1 VIRELYIFL
10 LLMGYGQSSY
20 SQIIQEINPPDF
32 IKTITIRD
40 DNNPSQFPII
50 ELGNTFE
57 LEFDV
62 LNGLEEDYYYK
73 INHYNFNWTKSDL
86 TKSEYLSGYDNNKIY
101 NYKNS
106 FNTYQLYSHYELKIP
121 NQDVQIKKSGNYI
134 ISVYN
139 EYDEIM
145 FSKKLIIYENLSK
158 IKIGVYRSREL
169 KDINQKQ
176 VIQFEIETFKSLNNP
191 KTNVKS
197 LIIKNNDLDQSISNL
212 RPQYTIGN
220 KLIYKY
226 ANEASF
232 LGGNEFLNF
241 ENKDVRG
248 IDINIRSFSLNEI
261 YHNFLY
267 SDYPRKN
274 STYTFNPDINGSFLV
289 TAIDT
294 DDSEIEADYVNV
306 HFFLKTTKIDDSEN
320 IYVYGNFNGFKKLES
335 NKMKYNKISEGYES
349 IIKLK
354 QGFYNYNYILENH
367 NKELNSGYF
376 SGNFDETENNY
387 KVIIYYR
394 NFGSR
399 FDRVIGFNEINS
411 TKVNN

>member
-1 VIRELYIFL
+1 
-10 LLMGYGQSSY
+10 MGYGQSSY

-50 ELGNTFE
+50 ELGNTLE

-145 FSKKLIIYENLSK
+145 FSKKLIVYENLSK

-335 NKMKYNKISEGYES
+335 NKMKYNTISEGYES

-354 QGFYNYNYILENH
+354 LYI
-367 NKELNSGYF
+367 
-376 SGNFDETENNY
+376 
-387 KVIIYYR
+387 I
-394 NFGSR
+394 
-399 FDRVIGFNEINS
+399 
-411 TKVNN
+411 TKL

>member
-1 VIRELYIFL
+1 
-10 LLMGYGQSSY
+10 MGYGQSSY

-50 ELGNTFE
+50 ELGNTLE

-145 FSKKLIIYENLSK
+145 FSKKLIVYENLSK

-335 NKMKYNKISEGYES
+335 NKMKYNTISEGYES

>member
-1 VIRELYIFL
+1 
-10 LLMGYGQSSY
+10 MGYVQSSY

-335 NKMKYNKISEGYES
+335 NKMKYNTISEGYES

>member
-1 VIRELYIFL
+1 
-10 LLMGYGQSSY
+10 MGYGQSSY

-335 NKMKYNKISEGYES
+335 NKMKYNTISESYES

>member
-1 VIRELYIFL
+1 MIRELYIFL

-32 IKTITIRD
+32 IKTITIRN

-86 TKSEYLSGYDNNKIY
+86 SKSEYLSGYDNNKIY

-335 NKMKYNKISEGYES
+335 NKMKYNTISKGYES

>member
-1 VIRELYIFL
+1 
-10 LLMGYGQSSY
+10 MGYGQSSY

-32 IKTITIRD
+32 IKTITIRN

-86 TKSEYLSGYDNNKIY
+86 SKSEYLSGYDNNKIY

-335 NKMKYNKISEGYES
+335 NKMKYNTISKGYES

>member
-1 VIRELYIFL
+1 
-10 LLMGYGQSSY
+10 MGYVQSSY

-106 FNTYQLYSHYELKIP
+106 FNTYQLYSHYELKMP

-335 NKMKYNKISEGYES
+335 NKMKYNTISEGYES

>member
-1 VIRELYIFL
+1 
-10 LLMGYGQSSY
+10 MGYGQSSY

-86 TKSEYLSGYDNNKIY
+86 SKSEYLSGYDNNKIY

-349 IIKLK
+349 ILKLK

>member
-106 FNTYQLYSHYELKIP
+106 FNTYQLYRHYKLKIP

-274 STYTFNPDINGSFLV
+274 STYTFNPDINGGFLV

>member
-1 VIRELYIFL
+1 
-10 LLMGYGQSSY
+10 MGYGQSSY

-145 FSKKLIIYENLSK
+145 FSKKLIVYENLSK

-335 NKMKYNKISEGYES
+335 NKMKYNTISEGYES

>member
-1 VIRELYIFL
+1 
-10 LLMGYGQSSY
+10 MGYVQSSY

-50 ELGNTFE
+50 ELGNTLE

-106 FNTYQLYSHYELKIP
+106 FNTYQLYSHYELKMP

-145 FSKKLIIYENLSK
+145 FSKKLIVYENLSK

-335 NKMKYNKISEGYES
+335 NKMKYNTISEGYES

>member
-1 VIRELYIFL
+1 
-10 LLMGYGQSSY
+10 MGYGQSSY

-349 IIKLK
+349 ILKLK